1 MESDK
6 AELSPSVWA
15 AVGELVL
22 YVDRAFG
29 NLGNYPF
36 IRAISAC
43 VSSDFPGMSPDGLT
57 IFSPSIM
64 RKGHIAAD
72 LFACWRT
79 INVDGYH
86 LLLLGLHRTGHAHRR
101 APQAGARRRTAKE
114 LADDGKVEVSWPNI
128 FSILLAIYLRMT

>member
-1 MESDK
+1 ML
-6 AELSPSVWA
+6 A
-15 AVGELVL
+15 
-22 YVDRAFG
+22 
-29 NLGNYPF
+29 
-36 IRAISAC
+36 
-43 VSSDFPGMSPDGLT
+43 DGLT

-86 LLLLGLHRTGHAHRR
+86 LLLLGLHRTGQCA
-101 APQAGARRRTAKE
+101 QAVPLRPRRTAKE

-128 FSILLAIYLRMT
+128 SSILLRSTCA